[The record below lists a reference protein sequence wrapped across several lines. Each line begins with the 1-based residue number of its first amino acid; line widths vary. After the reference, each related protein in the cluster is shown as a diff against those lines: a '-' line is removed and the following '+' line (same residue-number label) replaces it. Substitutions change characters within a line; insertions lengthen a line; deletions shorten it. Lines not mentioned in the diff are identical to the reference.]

1 MYVPYIE
8 PPTIEALMERRNM
21 LTEWVQRYKLF
32 FPRDDVKMVI
42 DGSYSLGGNVFDAL
56 KSCPFQEIDVEFRFT
71 NLALFDGESWN
82 SFCARV
88 KHLKLYKCRMNSSAL
103 YGIVMNAK
111 KMISLRLIMP
121 VIPKCDFCATLS
133 LVQLSPK
140 KRPALQSLTYCG
152 SDVDIFEPF
161 LTLLLSIYPHIVD
174 FKLYLKLFPY
184 TSSSIVTNSP
194 LDGKII
200 STLKVCNAICTR
212 LMTSPKQIR
221 SLDLKLSDGNPADG
235 CQIIPI
241 VTMLYI
247 PELIW

>member
-1 MYVPYIE
+1 MYVPYVE
-8 PPTIEALMERRNM
+8 APTIEALVERKEILNQ
-21 LTEWVQRYKLF
+21 WVHRYKLF
-32 FPRDDVKMVI
+32 FPRDNVEMVI
-42 DGSYSLGGNVFDAL
+42 DGSYPLAANVFDVL

-71 NLALFDGESWN
+71 NLALFDAESWN
-82 SFCARV
+82 SFCTKA
-88 KHLKLYKCRMNSSAL
+88 KHLKLYKCRLNSSTL

-111 KMISLRLIMP
+111 KMNSLRLIMP
-121 VIPKCDFCATLS
+121 VISKCDFCATLS
-133 LVQLSPK
+133 LAQVTPK

-152 SDVDIFEPF
+152 SDVEIFEPF
-161 LTLLLSIYPHIVD
+161 LTFLLSIYPHIID
-174 FKLYLKLFPY
+174 FKIYLKLFPY
-184 TSSSIVTNSP
+184 SSSCIETHSP

-247 PELIW
+247 PELKW